1 MTINLTSLRSELI
14 DWLNIQL
21 DAFEMIVS
29 TEDLIETQGLDE
41 SIIGPFD
48 IATKAYQQASNKG
61 LLRVVNMMGAT
72 VLTSVLATGWY

>member
-29 TEDLIETQGLDE
+29 TEDLIETQGLGD
-41 SIIGPFD
+41 SIIGHFD
-48 IATKAYQQASNKG
+48 
-61 LLRVVNMMGAT
+61 
-72 VLTSVLATGWY
+72 

>member
-1 MTINLTSLRSELI
+1 MTINLTSSRSELI

-29 TEDLIETQGLDE
+29 TEDLIETQGLDD

-48 IATKAYQQASNKG
+48 KATKAYQQATNKR
-61 LLRVVNMMGAT
+61 LLSG
-72 VLTSVLATGWY
+72 